1 LHQARNFGLA
11 AQTNGTTS
19 FMSTTRI
26 NSLDLYRGI
35 CGYGVAITHFY
46 AYLYQDLFSEYF
58 SLLFVEWFFV
68 LSGFVLYPQLIKVL
82 NDKKHVKTFYIRRW
96 VRTLPLYALA
106 LFCASMM
113 TGNLFN
119 GDFFK
124 YLIFAQKLLPEFIND
139 DFYPVAWS
147 LSVEEY
153 FYLFFPLFLLLISK
167 GNFIFRV
174 LLLLAGMTV
183 IKVVL
188 SGSVD
193 LSFYRTGTLFRL
205 DSILLG
211 FIGAHFKDR
220 IVQHGKVV
228 IIAIFALFAVFL
240 YVKEAI
246 YMGQVGNIGKV
257 LFVVLLQLNSFFLL
271 FGFILADGFIRNNR
285 LKKFCGLLANQTYS
299 IYLFHLLFL
308 YIIKANFIA
317 VEGIFIYY
325 LAALFVVS
333 FVIFEFFE
341 KPLLSLRPKY
351 E

>member
-1 LHQARNFGLA
+1 
-11 AQTNGTTS
+11 
-19 FMSTTRI
+19 M
-26 NSLDLYRGI
+26 YRGI

-68 LSGFVLYPQLIKVL
+68 LSGFVLYPQLMKVL
-82 NDKKHVKTFYIRRW
+82 NDRKHVKTFYIRRW

-119 GDFFK
+119 GDFLK
-124 YLIFAQKLLPEFIND
+124 YLVFAQKLLPNFVND

-153 FYLFFPLFLLLISK
+153 FYLFFPIFLLLINK
-167 GNFIFRV
+167 QNFVSRV
-174 LLLLAGMTV
+174 LLLLAGMTLTK
-183 IKVVL
+183 IAL

-211 FIGAHFKDR
+211 FLGAHYKDR
-220 IVQHGKVV
+220 IVQYGKLVV
-228 IIAIFALFAVFL
+228 IAIVSLFAVFI

-246 YMGQVGNIGKV
+246 YIGQVGNVGKV
-257 LFVVLLQLNSFFLL
+257 LFVALLQLNSFFLL
-271 FGFILADGFIRNNR
+271 FGFILADRFIRHSHLR
-285 LKKFCGLLANQTYS
+285 KFCALLANQTYS

-308 YIIKANFIA
+308 YIIKANFIS

-325 LAALFVVS
+325 LAALFAVS
-333 FVIFEFFE
+333 FVVFEFFE

-351 E
+351 K

>member
-1 LHQARNFGLA
+1 MDLVKNQDSSAK
-11 AQTNGTTS
+11 TNGTTS
-19 FMSTTRI
+19 LMNSNRV
-26 NSLDLYRGI
+26 NSLDLYRGV

-46 AYLYQDLFSEYF
+46 AYLYQDLFAEYF

-68 LSGFVLYPQLIKVL
+68 LSGFVLYPQLVKVL
-82 NDKKHVKTFYIRRW
+82 TDKKHLKTFYLRRW

-119 GDFFK
+119 GDFLK
-124 YLIFAQKLLPEFIND
+124 YLIFAQKLLPNFVND

-153 FYLFFPLFLLLISK
+153 FYLFFPLFLIFLSK
-167 GNFIFRV
+167 TEFINKVVF
-174 LLLLAGMTV
+174 LFIGMTLV
-183 IKVVL
+183 KVFL
-188 SGSVD
+188 SDSID

-205 DSILLG
+205 DAILLG

-220 IVQHGKVV
+220 IVQHGKLVIMAVV
-228 IIAIFALFAVFL
+228 ILFAVFL
-240 YVKEAI
+240 YVEETI
-246 YMGQVGNIGKV
+246 LQGQTGNIDKV
-257 LFVVLLQLNSFFLL
+257 LFVALLQLNSFFLL
-271 FGFILADGFIRNNR
+271 FGFILADGFIRTNR

-308 YIIKANFIA
+308 YIIKANFIS
-317 VEGIFIYY
+317 VEGILIYY

-333 FVIFEFFE
+333 FVVFEFFE
-341 KPLLSLRPKY
+341 KPLLSLRPRYK
-351 E
+351 

>member
-1 LHQARNFGLA
+1 M
-11 AQTNGTTS
+11 GTS
-19 FMSTTRI
+19 RI

-35 CGYGVAITHFY
+35 CGYGVAITHFF

-82 NDKKHVKTFYIRRW
+82 NDKRHMKTFYIRRW
-96 VRTLPLYALA
+96 VRTLPLYVLA
-106 LFCASMM
+106 LFCAAMM
-113 TGNLFN
+113 TGNLSN

-124 YLIFAQKLLPEFIND
+124 YLVFAQKLLPNIVND

-153 FYLFFPLFLLLISK
+153 FYLFFPIFLLLINK
-167 GNFIFRV
+167 KNFVSRV
-174 LLLLAGMTV
+174 LLLLAGMTL
-183 IKVVL
+183 IKVAL

-211 FIGAHFKDR
+211 FIGAHYKDR
-220 IVQHGKVV
+220 IIQYGKSV
-228 IIAIFALFAVFL
+228 IIAIVALFAMFL
-240 YVKEAI
+240 CVKEAI
-246 YMGQVGNIGKV
+246 YVGQLSNVGEV
-257 LFVVLLQLNSFFLL
+257 LFVALLQLNSFFLL
-271 FGFILADGFIRNNR
+271 FGFILVDRFIRNDR
-285 LKKFCGLLANQTYS
+285 LKKFYGLLANQTYS

-308 YIIKANFIA
+308 YVIKANFIS
-317 VEGIFIYY
+317 VEGVFFYY
-325 LAALFVVS
+325 LAALFIVS
-333 FVIFEFFE
+333 FVIFEYFE

-351 E
+351 K